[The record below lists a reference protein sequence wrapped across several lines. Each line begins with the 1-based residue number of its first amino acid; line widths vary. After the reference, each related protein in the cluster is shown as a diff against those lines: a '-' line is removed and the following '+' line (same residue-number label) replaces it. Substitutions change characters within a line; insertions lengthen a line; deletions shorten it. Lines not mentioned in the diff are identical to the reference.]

1 MRLKARRRGEG
12 PDKAAPEEE
21 KFVRM
26 EREIASHEA
35 IILRM
40 YRLFYVFLAV
50 LAFVSGTWL
59 LTESRQ
65 TFFIALVLIGGG
77 GLCVSLAIGAGR
89 RHSPTEERPCIS
101 NPVFLTLE
109 RGVFVM
115 LAVLF
120 LWLAG
125 EGLVVARSSWT
136 SLAYLAL
143 GVCLLY
149 VVFRKNGLMGN
160 GS

>member
-65 TFFIALVLIGGG
+65 TFFIALVLIGAVGG
-77 GLCVSLAIGAGR
+77 GSLLWP
-89 RHSPTEERPCIS
+89 SSRP
-101 NPVFLTLE
+101 P
-109 RGVFVM
+109 
-115 LAVLF
+115 
-120 LWLAG
+120 
-125 EGLVVARSSWT
+125 
-136 SLAYLAL
+136 YPAL
-143 GVCLLY
+143 
-149 VVFRKNGLMGN
+149 
-160 GS
+160 

>member
-1 MRLKARRRGEG
+1 MRPRTHRRRESPGK
-12 PDKAAPEEE
+12 PAPEGE
-21 KFVRM
+21 KLVRM
-26 EREIASHEA
+26 ERELAMHEMA
-35 IILRM
+35 LLRM
-40 YRLFYVFLAV
+40 YRMFYVFLAA

-89 RHSPTEERPCIS
+89 RHSPDEERPCIA

-109 RGVFVM
+109 RGVFVV

-125 EGLVVARSSWT
+125 EGLLVARSTWT
-136 SLAYLAL
+136 SLAYLAFGIGIL
-143 GVCLLY
+143 VI
-149 VVFRKNGLMGN
+149 VFRKNGLVG
-160 GS
+160 GGA

>member
-1 MRLKARRRGEG
+1 MRPRTHRRRESPGK
-12 PDKAAPEEE
+12 PAPEGE
-21 KFVRM
+21 KLVRM

-40 YRLFYVFLAV
+40 YRLFYVFLAA
-50 LAFVSGTWL
+50 LAFASGTWL
-59 LTESRQ
+59 LTESSRS
-65 TFFIALVLIGGG
+65 FFIALVLIGGG

-89 RHSPTEERPCIS
+89 RHSPDEERPCIS
-101 NPVFLTLE
+101 NPVFMTIE
-109 RGVFVM
+109 RGVFVV

-125 EGLVVARSSWT
+125 EGLLVVRTPWT
-136 SLAYLAL
+136 SLAYLAF
-143 GVCLLY
+143 GIGLLY
-149 VVFRKNGLMGN
+149 IVFRKNGLVGG